1 MQLNGHQLFLRNQG
15 LHNEKDRVE
24 MSKTPLFFH
33 DQSTKRLR
41 GRNHHSLEDIITQ
54 AVVPP
59 SHKQNKD
66 LKPDR
71 RKKDSEEQKSIVS

>member
-1 MQLNGHQLFLRNQG
+1 MQLNGHQLFVRNQG
-15 LHNEKDRVE
+15 LYNEKDRVE

-33 DQSTKRLR
+33 DQNDCEEE
-41 GRNHHSLEDIITQ
+41 NHDSLEDIIPQ

-59 SHKQNKD
+59 SLKQNKD

-71 RKKDSEEQKSIVS
+71 RKKDTEEQRSIVF